1 MPIAKPYAS
10 IKVEFRKSGIQVS
23 FTHFEKLNPS
33 KLDKAS
39 EALLAEWDARRRHA
53 IYTRRKEETEDGR
66 RERRP
71 E

>member
-1 MPIAKPYAS
+1 MPITKPYAS
-10 IKVEFRKSGIQVS
+10 IKVEFRESGIQVS
-23 FTHFEKLNPS
+23 FTNFEKLNPS